1 MRRPLIALLF
11 VALFAPSLPHFA
23 QEPQKAAPQDQE
35 EERIVTTTAEVALD
49 IVVKD
54 KKGRPVKDL
63 SASDFEI
70 YEDGVRQEVKSFR
83 IVTRS
88 ADESGEMTARGER
101 PSAPSARPS
110 PLGLGPA
117 GLSAVAIVFD
127 RLSPDA
133 RIRASKAALS
143 YLGNQRETS
152 DYIGVF
158 AIDQTLHVLQPFT
171 RDAQLARQAINAITE
186 RSTSTYASSA
196 SQMRSLL
203 QQQTSLEANAE
214 ASISAATS
222 NAGPGGSTSVNS
234 VNGASLAEQMM
245 TAMMIRILDT
255 FERLERDQQGFAT
268 TNALLSVVNA
278 LGRITGRKAILFF
291 SEGVAI
297 PPNVLAE
304 FRSVISNANRA
315 NVSIYTVDAAGLRA
329 ESTTAETQREIQ
341 SLGLRR
347 INQVSTGREDTSGR
361 PMTLLL
367 ERNEDVL
374 RLDPH
379 SGLGELA
386 EATGGLL
393 IGNTND
399 LNTRLRQI
407 DQDLHTYYV
416 LTYTPKNQNYDG
428 RFRQITVKL
437 NRPGFEVQTRK
448 GYYAINAA
456 IASPVLAYEAL
467 ALAALSGT
475 HRTNA
480 FPLHVGGFSF
490 PEPDHPGLVSV
501 LVDVPN
507 NAITYAS
514 DLEKKI
520 YRTDFVIVAL
530 IKDESLRV
538 VRKLSNQYVLTGP
551 LDKLEEAK
559 RGGILFYRE
568 AELPPG
574 RYTISVAAYDA
585 LTGRASVESRDVEVP
600 SAGPNQL
607 RLSSLAIL
615 KRAERLSAEE
625 QKRAN
630 PFHFGEVLVYP
641 NLGEPLSKATTK
653 QLAFFVTAYA
663 PQGTRATP
671 KLILEILQ
679 RGRALGRTAIDLPA
693 PDAAG
698 RIQYASA
705 LPIEKLQAGEYELR
719 VTVTDGATKATRA
732 ESFTVQ

>member
-222 NAGPGGSTSVNS
+222 NAGPGGSTSANS

-437 NRPGFEVQTRK
+437 NRPGLEVQTRK

-456 IASPVLAYEAL
+456 IASPVLAYEAP
-467 ALAALSGT
+467 ALAALSGM

-490 PEPDHPGLVSV
+490 PNPIIRVWSRSSSRFP
-501 LVDVPN
+501 
-507 NAITYAS
+507 ITPS
-514 DLEKKI
+514 P
-520 YRTDFVIVAL
+520 TP
-530 IKDESLRV
+530 
-538 VRKLSNQYVLTGP
+538 LT
-551 LDKLEEAK
+551 
-559 RGGILFYRE
+559 
-568 AELPPG
+568 
-574 RYTISVAAYDA
+574 
-585 LTGRASVESRDVEVP
+585 
-600 SAGPNQL
+600 
-607 RLSSLAIL
+607 
-615 KRAERLSAEE
+615 
-625 QKRAN
+625 
-630 PFHFGEVLVYP
+630 
-641 NLGEPLSKATTK
+641 
-653 QLAFFVTAYA
+653 
-663 PQGTRATP
+663 
-671 KLILEILQ
+671 
-679 RGRALGRTAIDLPA
+679 
-693 PDAAG
+693 
-698 RIQYASA
+698 
-705 LPIEKLQAGEYELR
+705 
-719 VTVTDGATKATRA
+719 
-732 ESFTVQ
+732 